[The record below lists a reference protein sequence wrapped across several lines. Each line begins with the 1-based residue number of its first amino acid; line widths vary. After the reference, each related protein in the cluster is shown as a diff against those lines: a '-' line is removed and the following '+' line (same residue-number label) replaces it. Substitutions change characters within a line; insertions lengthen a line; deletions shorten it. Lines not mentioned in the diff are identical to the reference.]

1 MNSKGNI
8 FNIQHFS
15 IYDGPGV
22 RTTVF
27 FKGCNLSCKWCH
39 NPESISPKNQI
50 EFYSD
55 RCIGCGAC
63 FKACPNGVHFLDDKQ
78 LHMINR
84 SKCSGC
90 LACAEVCFAN
100 AITAVG
106 KLVDADYVFASIMED
121 YLYYKNSKGGVTF
134 SGGECMLQT
143 EFLYEI
149 LKRCGEKG
157 IHTAVDTA
165 GNVPWSSFERILP
178 VAGLFLYDIKAADPA
193 VHKLLTGADNVR
205 ILDNLERLSASG
217 KQILVRIPF
226 VPGCNDGQIPGIAGI
241 LIALNISR
249 VEVMPYHKLGDNKY
263 AALGMD
269 NELKAVE
276 VPTEAMVDRAVEIL
290 VNEGLNAVKT

>member
-39 NPESISPKNQI
+39 NPESISPKSQF

-63 FKACPNGVHFLDDKQ
+63 FKACPNGVHVLDDKQ
-78 LHMINR
+78 MHTINR
-84 SKCSGC
+84 AKCIGC
-90 LACAEVCFAN
+90 LACADVCFAN

-106 KLVDADYVFASIMED
+106 KYVDADYVFDSIMED
-121 YLYYKNSKGGVTF
+121 YLYYSNSKGGVTF

-149 LKRCGEKG
+149 LKRCREKG

-178 VAGLFLYDIKAADPA
+178 VTDLFLYDIKAADTA
-193 VHKLLTGADNVR
+193 VHKLLTGAGNVR
-205 ILDNLERLSASG
+205 ILNNLERLSASG

-241 LIALNISR
+241 LKSLNISR

-263 AALGMD
+263 TALGMD
-269 NELKAVE
+269 NELKDVE
-276 VPTEAMVDRAVEIL
+276 VPTEAVMDRAVEIL
-290 VNEGLNAVKT
+290 VSEGLNAVKT